1 MMEKRA
7 EDMIHEAL
15 EGGGGVTQA
24 KGQARS
30 NVAMNS
36 SIVPDCF
43 NFVKRPKWLVSVSK
57 RS

>member
-1 MMEKRA
+1 MV
-7 EDMIHEAL
+7 HEAL